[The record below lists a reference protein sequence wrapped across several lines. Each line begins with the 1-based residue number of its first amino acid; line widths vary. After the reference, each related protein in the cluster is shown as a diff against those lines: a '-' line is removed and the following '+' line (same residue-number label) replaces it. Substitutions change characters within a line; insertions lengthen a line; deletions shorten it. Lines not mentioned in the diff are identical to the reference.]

1 MKNMT
6 SKNLLVFLVSAFVL
20 AALSASNVSAFGSI
34 SSIEIDDLE
43 VLGSSIDLA
52 NFAGQTVPIRVVFKA
67 TADAEDVRVKAWISG
82 ESDNIY
88 TSRRID
94 VLSGRTYTETVLLD
108 MPSSLDELDE
118 NRKLNVMV
126 ESKQDG
132 TADLEA
138 IEFTVQRES
147 YTMEILSVDMDA
159 EVKAGEALTIDVV
172 LKNRG
177 RQLAEDTFVT
187 VSVPELGL
195 ESRAYYGDL
204 SAQDESNPDRD
215 DAVEKRAY
223 LKVPSDTTAGLYT
236 VLIEAFNDDSIVRTE
251 KRVYV
256 TGAEDDTKVVFPT
269 TSKTFA
275 AGAKGT
281 YTVTIVNKGNEIRVF
296 DLSVDAPAGLNV
308 DVSESVV
315 VVPAGSSRTVTMDA
329 TSSKEG
335 MYAFTVNVNS
345 DSELIDTKTMTA
357 SVEGKDRIAIGG
369 NSTVLLTVVLAII
382 FIVLLV
388 VLIVLLTR
396 KPETTEESESYY

>member
-1 MKNMT
+1 MT

-20 AALSASNVSAFGSI
+20 AALCASSVSAFGSI
-34 SSIEIDDLE
+34 TGVEIDGLE

-52 NFAGQTVPIRVVFKA
+52 NFAGQTVPIRVIFNA
-67 TADAEDVRVKAWISG
+67 NGDAEDVRVKAWISG

-118 NRKLNVMV
+118 DRKLNVMV
-126 ESKQDG
+126 ESRQDG
-132 TADLEA
+132 TADWET

-147 YTMEILSVDMDA
+147 YTMEILSVDMNS

-172 LKNRG
+172 VKNRG

-195 ESRAYYGDL
+195 ESKAYYGDL
-204 SAQDESNPDRD
+204 SAQDESHPDRD

-256 TGAEDDTKVVFPT
+256 TGAEDDTQVVFSQ

-275 AGAKGT
+275 AGAEAT

-308 DVSESVV
+308 DVSDPIV
-315 VVPAGSSRTVTMDA
+315 VVPAGSSRTVTLDA
-329 TSSKEG
+329 TASKEDV
-335 MYAFTVNVNS
+335 YAFTASVYS
-345 DSELIDTKTMTA
+345 DSELVASKTMTA
-357 SVEGKDRIAIGG
+357 SVEGKDNASIGG

-396 KPETTEESESYY
+396 KPETSEESESYY

>member
-275 AGAKGT
+275 CS
-281 YTVTIVNKGNEIRVF
+281 
-296 DLSVDAPAGLNV
+296 LW
-308 DVSESVV
+308 
-315 VVPAGSSRTVTMDA
+315 
-329 TSSKEG
+329 
-335 MYAFTVNVNS
+335 
-345 DSELIDTKTMTA
+345 
-357 SVEGKDRIAIGG
+357 
-369 NSTVLLTVVLAII
+369 I
-382 FIVLLV
+382 FQNQ
-388 VLIVLLTR
+388 
-396 KPETTEESESYY
+396 